1 MSNHFN
7 NGLCKGEQYK
17 VNIIETIDGSEMTNR
32 GAIDASFTQIC
43 KSKETYWMK
52 RLRTAFGYDLNDKIG
67 KIIRSD
73 DEIVGIK
80 FPYLPFF
87 M

>member
-1 MSNHFN
+1 MINHFN

-32 GAIDASFTQIC
+32 GAMDASFTQIG
-43 KSKETYWMK
+43 KFKETYWMK
-52 RLRTAFGYDLNDKIG
+52 RLRTAFPYDLNDKIG
-67 KIIRSD
+67 KTIRSD
-73 DEIVGIK
+73 DEILGIK
-80 FPYLPFF
+80 FYLPFF